1 MSILRMLLGGTL
13 ILASVSPLWAQD
25 SFDLPK
31 RPAGPYEIRGIVVDG
46 KTGEPLPEVELSF
59 QENAQPAGPPFEI
72 IQSDAS
78 GNFRVANLS
87 EGKYTIRGSRQGYAP
102 LAYLQHENF
111 WTGIAV
117 GPGKDSL
124 HVRFPMSPSATIVG
138 QVTSDSGEAV
148 RGATVT
154 LWMEQIENGVR
165 SITQSETANTDDE
178 GRYRLEHLLPGKY
191 SVSVHAMPWYS
202 RYAAPRVDAGVAY
215 LPDVVYPTLFYPN
228 TRDWHGMEWISLRP
242 GQVEDADF
250 HLVPEPSAHVQVQ
263 IGADSNARSNISLTS
278 EFPGGTSY
286 TVEYSSV
293 NVSAGVME
301 ISGIAAGHYRI
312 QGQRENLR
320 QELDVTGTAQLEFD
334 APVTSGTTIRGSIQV
349 ADGDPKLGFGILQ
362 LKDTN
367 GHTYLAQ
374 FHGDWG
380 DAAHPA
386 VSFEFENVPA
396 ESQAFEVSIVQ
407 PQDLVVRKIEAKA
420 AKVSGTTFELDGE
433 HEPGLVITVSQVSH
447 AITGIVM
454 KQGKPLAGA
463 MVLLMPQ
470 NAKDWERLVR
480 RDQSDS
486 DGTFRLAT
494 ILPGKYLLVALEHGW
509 DIEWSRP
516 EVLQPFLNKALR
528 LEISEKPLEAV
539 SLDAQ

>member
-1 MSILRMLLGGTL
+1 MLLGGTL
-13 ILASVSPLWAQD
+13 VLASVSPLWAQD
-25 SFDLPK
+25 PFDLPK
-31 RPAGPYEIRGIVVDG
+31 RPSGPYEIRGVVVDG

-59 QENAQPAGPPFEI
+59 QENAQPAGAPFEI

-78 GNFRVANLS
+78 GNFRVANLA
-87 EGKYTIRGSRQGYAP
+87 EGKYTIRASRQGYAP
-102 LAYLQHENF
+102 QAYLQHENF

-138 QVTSDSGEAV
+138 QVTSEIGEAV

-165 SITQSETANTDDE
+165 SVTQSETANTDDQ

-202 RYAAPRVDAGVAY
+202 RYAGPRTEAGVAY
-215 LPDVVYPTLFYPN
+215 LPDMVYPTLFYPN

-242 GQVEDADF
+242 GQVEAADF
-250 HLVPEPSAHVQVQ
+250 HLLPEPSAHLQ
-263 IGADSNARSNISLTS
+263 IQISEEPEARSNLALTS
-278 EFPGGTSY
+278 ELPGGTSN
-286 TVEYSSV
+286 TVEFSSV

-320 QELDVTGTAQLEFD
+320 QDLDVAGTTQMTLD
-334 APVTSGTTIRGSIQV
+334 APVAGGTTIRGSIQV
-349 ADGDPKLGFGILQ
+349 ADGDPQPGFGILQ
-362 LKDTN
+362 LQDAN

-374 FHGDWG
+374 FHRDSG

-386 VSFEFENVPA
+386 VSFEFENLPA
-396 ESQAFEVSIVQ
+396 ESQVYEVSIVQ
-407 PQDLVVRKIEAKA
+407 PQDLVVRTIEAND
-420 AKVSGTTFELDGE
+420 AKVFGTTFAVDGQ
-433 HEPGLVITVSQVSH
+433 HEPSLVITVSQVST

-470 NAKDWERLVR
+470 NAKDSERLVR

-486 DGTFRLAT
+486 DGTFRLAPL
-494 ILPGKYLLVALEHGW
+494 LPGKYLLVALEHGW
-509 DIEWSRP
+509 ELEWSRP
-516 EVLQPFLNKALR
+516 EVLQPFLKKALR
-528 LEISEKPLEAV
+528 LEINEKPIETV
-539 SLDAQ
+539 SLEVQ